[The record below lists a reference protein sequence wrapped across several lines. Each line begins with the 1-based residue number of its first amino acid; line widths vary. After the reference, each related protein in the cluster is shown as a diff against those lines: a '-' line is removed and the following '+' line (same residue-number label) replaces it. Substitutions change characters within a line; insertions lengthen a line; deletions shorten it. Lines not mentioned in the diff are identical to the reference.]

1 MKKKKKKETSR
12 EKIGVIS
19 SFVGICANIILSIC
33 KIVVGIV
40 TGFISIMADGLN
52 NLSDCGSSA
61 VAYVSF
67 KMSSKPAD
75 KEHPYGHER
84 IEYISSMAVA
94 FVILVIA
101 FELAK
106 ESIMGII
113 SPKALEFSVVAV
125 IVLAVSILIK
135 IGMFVFNNTMSKKIN
150 SDLLKATAVDSLSDS
165 ISTSAV
171 LISVL
176 VGKFTGVYID
186 GYVGVL
192 VALLIA
198 WSGIKILKETASKLI
213 GQAPDRELVLQIKTR
228 ILSRPEVLGIHDLN
242 IYSYGPNKYFASVH
256 IEVDANVDVIES
268 HEVIDEIER
277 EFLEETNVVLTGH
290 LDPIVINDEEVNELR
305 KKVSFIV
312 KDIDEEFSMHDF
324 RIVRAINYTNL
335 IFEVAVPFETKLSDA
350 EIEKLIKTRI
360 KQMGKEYRPVIIVE
374 KQGF

>member
-1 MKKKKKKETSR
+1 MTKNKKELSR
-12 EKIGVIS
+12 EKIGKIS
-19 SFVGICANIILSIC
+19 SIVGILANVILSVC

-40 TGFISIMADGLN
+40 SGFISILADGLN

-94 FVILVIA
+94 FVILIIA

-106 ESIMGII
+106 ESIMNII
-113 SPKALEFSVVAV
+113 SPKALEFSVIAV
-125 IVLAVSILIK
+125 VVLAVSILVK
-135 IGMFVFNNTMSKKIN
+135 VLMFAFNRAMAKKIN
-150 SDLLKATAVDSLSDS
+150 SDLLKATAIDSLSDS

-171 LISVL
+171 LLSVL
-176 VGKFTGVYID
+176 IGKFTGLYID
-186 GYVGVL
+186 GYVGVI

-213 GQAPDRELVLQIKTR
+213 GQAPDRDLVLQIKTR

-290 LDPIVINDEEVNELR
+290 LDPIVINDEEVNDLR

-324 RIVRAINYTNL
+324 RIVRAVNYTNL
-335 IFEVAVPFETKLSDA
+335 IFEVAVPFETKLSDG

-360 KQMGKEYRPVIIVE
+360 KQLGKEYRPVIIVE

>member
-1 MKKKKKKETSR
+1 MTKNKKELSR
-12 EKIGVIS
+12 EKIGKIS
-19 SFVGICANIILSIC
+19 SIVGILANVILSVC

-40 TGFISIMADGLN
+40 SGFISILADGLN

-94 FVILVIA
+94 FVILIIA

-106 ESIMGII
+106 ESIMNII
-113 SPKALEFSVVAV
+113 SPKALEFSVIAV
-125 IVLAVSILIK
+125 VVLAVSILVK
-135 IGMFVFNNTMSKKIN
+135 VLMFAFNRAMAKKIN
-150 SDLLKATAVDSLSDS
+150 SDLLKATAIDSLSDS

-171 LISVL
+171 LLSVL
-176 VGKFTGVYID
+176 IGKFTGLYID
-186 GYVGVL
+186 GYVGVI

-198 WSGIKILKETASKLI
+198 WSGIKILKETVSKLI
-213 GQAPDRELVLQIKTR
+213 GQAPDRDLVLQIKTR

-290 LDPIVINDEEVNELR
+290 LDPIVINDEEVNDLR

-324 RIVRAINYTNL
+324 RIVRAVNYTNL
-335 IFEVAVPFETKLSDA
+335 IFEVAVPFETKLSDG

-360 KQMGKEYRPVIIVE
+360 KQLGKEYRPVIIVE